1 MSDLDGEYAL
11 GMVLDRLEQ
20 RHVDHG
26 ELKAERDK
34 LRHELWVAGQ
44 EVERLKRELEYERSR
59 PKAPG
64 SPPSFA
70 ETPVVPR
77 PAAGSGDDPIPF

>member
-1 MSDLDGEYAL
+1 MSDLDGEFAL

-34 LRHELWVAGQ
+34 LRQELWAAGQ
-44 EVERLKRELEYERSR
+44 EVERLKRDLEFERSR
-59 PKAPG
+59 PKLPGAPG
-64 SPPSFA
+64 SLPEP
-70 ETPVVPR
+70 PVVPR
-77 PAAGSGDDPIPF
+77 PAPGPTDDFPF